1 MCAFHFTRVRVER
14 PFEGEELR
22 RGGREGERR
31 EKVGNEDTR
40 VEIVPAIGEKK
51 KKKTLVRHSLSL
63 VFRSAKS
70 RGSPRKLARLL
81 SSPPTPPIPS

>member
-40 VEIVPAIGEKK
+40 VEIVRAIGEKK
-51 KKKTLVRHSLSL
+51 KKVNSRTSL
-63 VFRSAKS
+63 VIVSF
-70 RGSPRKLARLL
+70 
-81 SSPPTPPIPS
+81 